1 MRLTLLVALSFFAA
15 AAFPAAAIETRRRP
29 PEPIDRGER
38 VIRTPDTSQVPADLT
53 PRQPR
58 DIQIS
63 VDPTQRRREGRETR
77 RPVRR

>member
-1 MRLTLLVALSFFAA
+1 MRPWCRPRERKMGATSRLE
-15 AAFPAAAIETRRRP
+15 PHRRP

-38 VIRTPDTSQVPADLT
+38 VIRTPDTSQVPADIA

-63 VDPTQRRREGRETR
+63 VDPTQRRREGRETPQ
-77 RPVRR
+77 PVRRYHPR